1 MSNTLLTTFSFSSK
15 SGTKTGTSYE
25 VISFD
30 FGLSQ
35 NYDASNKPSGLP
47 FLNIINIIVKASND
61 TTFFDWMKSATAEKH
76 CIVELKL
83 SESETRTI
91 KMIKAYCVRYSESID
106 NHSGSGLLVDAGI
119 IAKELHVNNII
130 YKSQSET

>member
-1 MSNTLLTTFSFSSK
+1 MSKTLLSTFSFSSK

-35 NYDASNKPSGLP
+35 NYDTSNKPSGLP
-47 FLNIINIIVKASND
+47 FLNTINIVVKASND
-61 TTFFDWMKSATAEKH
+61 TAFFDWMVTVLAEKH

-91 KMIKAYCVRYSESID
+91 KMIKAYCVSYSERFD
-106 NHSGSGLLVDAGI
+106 NFSGSAFLFNVGI
-119 IAKELHVNNII
+119 MAKELHVNDTF
-130 YKSQSET
+130 YKSQSEI